1 MRHEILNKFTRLKL
15 MILVTD
21 LSEHVTDQR
30 ISVSKRLDNDDEIR
44 TFWEQGSD
52 GDLYNKQRSF

>member
-52 GDLYNKQRSF
+52 GDL